1 MVAKDGKYTK
11 LVGLNIKLA
20 RTKAGL
26 NQEELAEKADLSRL
40 TIGTIE
46 RAEKVPTIETIGAI
60 ADALGIDMYK
70 LFIFD

>member
-1 MVAKDGKYTK
+1 MIANGGKYTK
-11 LVGLNIKLA
+11 LVGLNIKVA

-26 NQEELAEKADLSRL
+26 NQEALADAAGLSRL

-46 RAEKVPTIETIGAI
+46 RGEKAPSVETIGAI
-60 ADALGIDMYK
+60 AEALGIDMYK